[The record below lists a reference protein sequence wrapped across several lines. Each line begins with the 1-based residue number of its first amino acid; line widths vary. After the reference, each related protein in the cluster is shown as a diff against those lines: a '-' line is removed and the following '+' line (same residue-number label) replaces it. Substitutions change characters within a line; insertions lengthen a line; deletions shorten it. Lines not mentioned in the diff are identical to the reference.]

1 MTTSS
6 STVEHF
12 CTLFDKNY
20 LPLGMAL
27 HQSLLIHA
35 QPFHLWILCMDEQVE
50 QQLKQLNLIYVTLIP
65 LREIETPEL
74 LSVKA
79 ERSRGEYCWTLTPFT
94 FEAVFDRDI
103 AISQVTYLDAD
114 LFFFDDPKILLNELP
129 EDKDVLIT
137 DHAYAPEYDQ
147 SEISGRFC
155 VQFLTFKRS
164 QKAFKV
170 IHWWQER
177 CLEWCFNRVEDGKFG
192 DQKYLDSWLQLFGDS
207 VYIIRQTN
215 KTLAPWNINFFSKK
229 NKIDSEPVF
238 YHFHTLK
245 IISPNLIQLYFKYR
259 IGKRGL
265 KLYKIYADAV
275 VTSLQKMKS
284 MGMLIS
290 FLPQAKQ
297 NFILLRFLRWILLR
311 EIRFKSYSLE
321 KS

>member
-1 MTTSS
+1 MTISNHTI
-6 STVEHF
+6 EHF

-50 QQLKQLNLIYVTLIP
+50 QQLKQLNLTYVTLIP

-74 LSVKA
+74 LSAKA

-94 FEAVFDRDI
+94 FEAVFNRDI

-114 LFFFDDPKILLNELP
+114 LFFFDDPQILLNELP
-129 EDKDVLIT
+129 ADKDVLIT

-164 QKAFKV
+164 QKAFEV
-170 IHWWQER
+170 MHWWQER

-192 DQKYLDSWLQLFGDS
+192 DQKYLDSWLQLFGES
-207 VYIIRQTN
+207 VYIVRQTN
-215 KTLAPWNINFFSKK
+215 KTLAPWNTNFFSKK
-229 NKIDSEPVF
+229 TKIDFKPVF
-238 YHFHTLK
+238 YHFHTFK
-245 IISPNLIQLYFKYR
+245 IISPNQIQLYFKYR
-259 IGKRGL
+259 IGTRGL
-265 KLYKIYADAV
+265 KLYKVYTDAV

-284 MGMLIS
+284 MGMLIPS
-290 FLPQAKQ
+290 LPKQKQ
-297 NFILLRFLRWILLR
+297 NFMILRSLRWILLR
-311 EIRFKSYSLE
+311 EIGFKSYSLE
-321 KS
+321 KL

>member
-6 STVEHF
+6 PTVENF

-50 QQLKQLNLIYVTLIP
+50 QQLQQLNLTCVTLIP
-65 LREIETPEL
+65 LKEIETPEL
-74 LSVKA
+74 LSAKA

-94 FEAVFDRDI
+94 FEAVFDRDKTVL
-103 AISQVTYLDAD
+103 QVTYLDAD
-114 LFFFDDPKILLNELP
+114 LFFFDNPKILLDELP
-129 EDKDVLIT
+129 KDKNVLIT

-147 SEISGRFC
+147 SSISGRFC

-164 QKAFKV
+164 KKAFEV
-170 IHWWQER
+170 MHWWQER

-192 DQKYLDSWLQLFGDS
+192 DQKYLDLWLKLFGES

-229 NKIDSEPVF
+229 NKIDPKPVF

-245 IISPNLIQLYFKYR
+245 IISPNRIQLYFKYR

-265 KLYKIYADAV
+265 KLYKIYADTV
-275 VTSLQKMKS
+275 VTNLKKMKS
-284 MGMLIS
+284 MGMLIP
-290 FLPQAKQ
+290 FLPQPKQ
-297 NFILLRFLRWILLR
+297 NFMMLRSFRWMFLR
-311 EIRFKSYSLE
+311 EIGFKSYSLE
-321 KS
+321 KQ